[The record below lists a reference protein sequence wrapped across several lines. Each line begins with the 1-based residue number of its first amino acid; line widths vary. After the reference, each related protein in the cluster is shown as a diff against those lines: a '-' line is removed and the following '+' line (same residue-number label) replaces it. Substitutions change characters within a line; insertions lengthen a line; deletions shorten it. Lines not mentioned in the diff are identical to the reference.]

1 MLRPKRAPIRKNR
14 ARGRRHS
21 FAGPAMR
28 EVQMAESGDAET
40 AGVVDRAAHL
50 LKLASKASA
59 RALQVRL
66 AGHGVSYAHWT
77 LLRIL
82 WKEDGLSV
90 TELARRA
97 NVAKPAA
104 VTAISGMER
113 QGYAVRQQRDGNL
126 KSVYIHLTASGRAL
140 EPKLVPLAIEVNEIA
155 LRGLS
160 VAQTRT
166 LRAALVR
173 IMRNLENE
181 NA

>member
-1 MLRPKRAPIRKNR
+1 M
-14 ARGRRHS
+14 
-21 FAGPAMR
+21 
-28 EVQMAESGDAET
+28 QMADGGET
-40 AGVVDRAAHL
+40 EAAVAVDRAAHL

-66 AGHGVSYAHWT
+66 ARHGVSYGHWT

-113 QGYAVRQQRDGNL
+113 EGYAVRQQRDGNL
-126 KSVYIHLTASGRAL
+126 KSVYVHLTAKGRAL
-140 EPKLVPLAIEVNEIA
+140 EPKLVPLAIEVNDIA
-155 LRGLS
+155 LRGFTD
-160 VAQTRT
+160 AQAHR
-166 LRAALVR
+166 LREALVR

-181 NA
+181 IS